1 MAIGEYA
8 AIRDHRRIHE
18 GFGQLDCR
26 YYEIGEL
33 ISVQKSVHPQVLLL
47 THTSG
52 YNSWRS
58 LKEYINLVPQVTDD
72 ISDLLCHNGDI
83 RMGPRTI
90 QNSSGKFFV

>member
-1 MAIGEYA
+1 VAIGEYA

-52 YNSWRS
+52 YNSWRPHQGV
-58 LKEYINLVPQVTDD
+58 Y
-72 ISDLLCHNGDI
+72 
-83 RMGPRTI
+83 
-90 QNSSGKFFV
+90 